1 MSFCNRFSSAC
12 VFSANRLKDRIDPF
26 GESAFVIVVPKMWF
40 DPMFGDVECSNVWK
54 RAFEAVARL
63 DEHFP
68 VLGKDEQDDTV
79 ALFFLSN
86 TPRLRDALRVSRNV
100 IIALHFRKHRD
111 HNLV

>member
-1 MSFCNRFSSAC
+1 MSFSNRFSSAC

-68 VLGKDEQDDTV
+68 VLGEDEQDDTV
-79 ALFFLSN
+79 ALFFLPN
-86 TPRLRDALRVSRNV
+86 APGLRDPLGV
-100 IIALHFRKHRD
+100 IG
-111 HNLV
+111 NL